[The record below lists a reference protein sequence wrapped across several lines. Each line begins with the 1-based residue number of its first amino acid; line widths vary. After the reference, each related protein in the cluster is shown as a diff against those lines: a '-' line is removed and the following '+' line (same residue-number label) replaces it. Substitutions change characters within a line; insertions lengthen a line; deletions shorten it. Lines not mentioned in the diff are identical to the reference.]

1 MCSLHICRFSLV
13 SLHVQFLCDSLWTFS
28 SRRFWYTQS
37 SCKHHFDICE
47 YMVIHVIFSLLCM
60 EQPGKV
66 HLIHLFLG
74 NGCDCA
80 YLDNSLLFNL
90 FLPVGLPWL
99 NPLLIVISWL
109 EGMGLEVG
117 TSSTSLSLEMAIGMV
132 LLCPAIR
139 GREGRGGGENS
150 LEALVMLLVVEVTVV
165 VVAAAVVMTS
175 MSGSLANSGWVPKV
189 FRVPLWD

>member
-1 MCSLHICRFSLV
+1 MPF
-13 SLHVQFLCDSLWTFS
+13 FLCSVW
-28 SRRFWYTQS
+28 
-37 SCKHHFDICE
+37 
-47 YMVIHVIFSLLCM
+47 

-80 YLDNSLLFNL
+80 CLDNSLLFNL

-109 EGMGLEVG
+109 EGIGLEVG
-117 TSSTSLSLEMAIGMV
+117 TGSTSLSLEMAVGME

-150 LEALVMLLVVEVTVV
+150 LEALVMLLVVEVAVV
-165 VVAAAVVMTS
+165 DVAAALVITS
-175 MSGSLANSGWVPKV
+175 MSGSLGNSGRVPKV
-189 FRVPLWD
+189 FRVPLWGLGGGRLSVVKMLQSIILEVPVAFLALRSSNCFVVDAS

>member
-1 MCSLHICRFSLV
+1 MSF
-13 SLHVQFLCDSLWTFS
+13 FLCSVW
-28 SRRFWYTQS
+28 
-37 SCKHHFDICE
+37 
-47 YMVIHVIFSLLCM
+47 

-80 YLDNSLLFNL
+80 CLDNSLLFNL

-109 EGMGLEVG
+109 EGIGLEVG
-117 TSSTSLSLEMAIGMV
+117 TGSTSLSLEMAIGME

-139 GREGRGGGENS
+139 DREGRGGENS
-150 LEALVMLLVVEVTVV
+150 LEALVMLLVVEVAVV
-165 VVAAAVVMTS
+165 DVAAALVITS
-175 MSGSLANSGWVPKV
+175 MSGSLGNSGWVPKV
-189 FRVPLWD
+189 FRVPLWGLGGFVSS